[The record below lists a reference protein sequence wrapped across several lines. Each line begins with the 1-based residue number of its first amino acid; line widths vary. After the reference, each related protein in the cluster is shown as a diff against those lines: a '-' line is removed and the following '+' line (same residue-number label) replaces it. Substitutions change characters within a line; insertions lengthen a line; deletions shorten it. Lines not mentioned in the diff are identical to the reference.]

1 MKIND
6 LGPGLQF
13 RYVLVDAN
21 EKVIAAFADL
31 NKAKAYLIK
40 SRGNYEH
47 RTTD

>member
-31 NKAKAYLIK
+31 NKARCWLKKALEAIQ
-40 SRGNYEH
+40 GEAP
-47 RTTD
+47 